1 MNRRWGSQKSTN
13 KIFYTNRKQIQKSR
27 VPCLWNL
34 VSFYWKHFL
43 LIHLR
48 SFSTRAKSKCFQI
61 LCLFFA
67 FLCTH
72 INRVHDQ
79 HTIPSCCSEALFV
92 CICFSSHTRKKMCCT
107 TILWRMFWGKGNFM
121 MKKGVAVAKYTI
133 QLHRASSDN
142 NREKLLLLFFVIV
155 QEGNL

>member
-1 MNRRWGSQKSTN
+1 MGITKKASIKSSTQIAN
-13 KIFYTNRKQIQKSR
+13 KFKRAVS
-27 VPCLWNL
+27 L
-34 VSFYWKHFL
+34 VYG
-43 LIHLR
+43 
-48 SFSTRAKSKCFQI
+48 I
-61 LCLFFA
+61 LCLFVGSIFCWYICVLSQLERNRNVFKFFA

-142 NREKLLLLFFVIV
+142 NIEKNSPHYLLFSVIV